1 MIDEDLR
8 SEQMVSECA
17 NPNCRKPFI
26 YYRHG
31 KLFSVPRAIA
41 SATRA
46 TIEHFWLCQSCAE
59 SMDIEVHHGG
69 NPSLVSRQPSGKILQ
84 LEYQL

>member
-1 MIDEDLR
+1 
-8 SEQMVSECA
+8 MVSECA

-41 SATRA
+41 SPTRA

-69 NPSLVSRQPSGKILQ
+69 NPSLVSRLPSGKILQ

>member
-1 MIDEDLR
+1 MMDKDQR
-8 SEQMVSECA
+8 SQHMVSECA

-26 YYRHG
+26 YFRHG

-59 SMDIEVHHGG
+59 SMDIEVHHGS
-69 NPSLVSRQPSGKILQ
+69 NPSLVSRRPSGKILQ

>member
-1 MIDEDLR
+1 
-8 SEQMVSECA
+8 MVSECA
-17 NPNCRKPFI
+17 NPSCRKPFI

-31 KLFSVPRAIA
+31 ELFSVPRAIA

-59 SMDIEVHHGG
+59 CMTIEVRQGA
-69 NPSLVSRQPSGKILQ
+69 NPSLVSRRR
-84 LEYQL
+84 LENVVA

>member
-1 MIDEDLR
+1 
-8 SEQMVSECA
+8 MVSECA

-69 NPSLVSRQPSGKILQ
+69 NPSLVSRQSSGKILQ

>member
-1 MIDEDLR
+1 
-8 SEQMVSECA
+8 MVSECA
-17 NPNCRKPFI
+17 NPSCRKPFI

-41 SATRA
+41 STTRT

-59 SMDIEVHHGG
+59 SMTIEVRQGA
-69 NPSLVSRQPSGKILQ
+69 NPSLVSRRR
-84 LEYQL
+84 LENIVA

>member
-1 MIDEDLR
+1 
-8 SEQMVSECA
+8 MVSECA
-17 NPNCRKPFI
+17 NPSCRKPFI

-31 KLFSVPRAIA
+31 KLFSVPRTIA

-59 SMDIEVHHGG
+59 SMAIEVRDGG

-84 LEYQL
+84 LEYEL